1 MPRGRVDASA
11 LGVACRS
18 DGVAAVRVFHGPRP
32 SRVLHSSSFVAP
44 PDLLE
49 QVELLVRSRYGLV
62 IVDTLEEE
70 RVDELFKQIASKLQ
84 LHYYSWTRSRGLRR
98 GMNASDAYVDEKTA
112 QPIKDP
118 AEALRLVE
126 REGSGI
132 FHFAGLAA
140 WFADPVIERHVR
152 DVATQFAQRRGAL
165 VVSGHENV
173 RLPDS
178 LRPHATILR
187 LPPLTFEDYRALVE
201 RLIREHSSR
210 MTVKVELTA
219 AERVRL
225 VRNLTGLSLIEAEKV
240 LNQLIIDDGCL
251 RAADVERALE
261 AKRKMVQQDGLLE
274 YWPVEEGMANVAGLS
289 GLKAW
294 LTKRRN
300 IVADPLRA
308 TEFGLSFPKGVLLL
322 GVPGCGK
329 SLCAKAVAHEWGL
342 PLLKLDPAN
351 LYDKYVG
358 DSEKNFKRAMQ
369 TAERLAPIVLW
380 IDELEKAFTGG
391 SGEEDGGVSRRVFGA
406 FLSWLQERRGDVFVV
421 ATSNDVAKLPPEF
434 IRKGRFDEVFFVDL
448 PSAQARCAI
457 FAIHLRKRKQ
467 DPARFDLARLSA
479 ASEGFSG
486 AEMEQAIIAGLYSA
500 FSEGRAL
507 TTEILLAELATT
519 RPLSRTMR
527 ERLDD
532 LRNWARERTVSA
544 D

>member
-1 MPRGRVDASA
+1 MP
-11 LGVACRS
+11 
-18 DGVAAVRVFHGPRP
+18 PN
-32 SRVLHSSSFVAP
+32 
-44 PDLLE
+44 DLPE
-49 QVELLVRSRYGLV
+49 QLELLVRSRYGLI

-70 RVDELFKQIASKLQ
+70 RVEDLFKQIASKLQ

-98 GMNASDAYVDEKTA
+98 GMQASDAYFDDKTA

-140 WFADPVIERHVR
+140 WFADPVVERHVR
-152 DVATQFAQRRGAL
+152 DVATQFDERRGAL

-173 RLPDS
+173 RLPDA
-178 LRPHATILR
+178 LRPHATIIR
-187 LPPLTFEDYRALVE
+187 LPPLRFEDYRALVE
-201 RLIREHSSR
+201 RVVREQSTR
-210 MTVKVELTA
+210 MAVKVELSPA
-219 AERVRL
+219 DRVRL
-225 VRNLTGLSLIEAEKV
+225 IQNLTGLTLVEAEKV
-240 LNQLIIDDGCL
+240 LNQLILEDGHL
-251 RAADVERALE
+251 RVADVDRALA
-261 AKRKMVQQDGLLE
+261 AKRKVVQQDGLLE
-274 YWPVEEGMANVAGLS
+274 YWPAEEGMKDVAGLG
-289 GLKAW
+289 GLKSW
-294 LTKRRN
+294 LAKRRA
-300 IVADPLRA
+300 IVADPQRA
-308 TEFGLSFPKGVLLL
+308 SDFGLSFPKGVLLL

-380 IDELEKAFTGG
+380 IDELEKAFAGG

-448 PSAQARCAI
+448 PRPDSRCAI
-457 FAIHLRKRKQ
+457 FTIHLRKRKQ
-467 DPARFDLARLSA
+467 DPARFDLSA
-479 ASEGFSG
+479 LAAATEGFSG
-486 AEMEQAIIAGLYSA
+486 AEMEQVIVGALYTAFARSETLSTQMLLDEIAA
-500 FSEGRAL
+500 
-507 TTEILLAELATT
+507 T
-519 RPLSRTMR
+519 RPLSRTMH

-532 LRNWARERTVSA
+532 LRRWAAERTVGA

>member
-1 MPRGRVDASA
+1 MAEPE
-11 LGVACRS
+11 
-18 DGVAAVRVFHGPRP
+18 
-32 SRVLHSSSFVAP
+32 
-44 PDLLE
+44 LLD
-49 QVELLVRSRYGLV
+49 QLDLLVRSRYGLI

-70 RVDELFKQIASKLQ
+70 RVEELCKQIASNLE
-84 LHYYSWTRSRGLRR
+84 LHYYSWTRSHGLRR
-98 GMNASDAYVDEKTA
+98 GMNATDACIDTETA
-112 QPIKDP
+112 QPVKEAAD
-118 AEALRLVE
+118 ALRLVE

-140 WFADPVIERHVR
+140 WFGDPLVERHIR
-152 DVATQFAQRRGAL
+152 DVAMQFAQRRGAL

-178 LRPHATILR
+178 LRPHATIVQ
-187 LPPLTFEDYRALVE
+187 LPPLRFEDYRALVE
-201 RLIREHSSR
+201 RVVREQSAR
-210 MTVKVELTA
+210 MPVKVELAPT
-219 AERVRL
+219 ERVRL
-225 VRNLTGLSLIEAEKV
+225 VQNLTGLSLVEAEKV
-240 LNQLIIDDGCL
+240 VNQLILDDGAL
-251 RAADVERALE
+251 RADDVGLALE

-274 YWPVEEGMANVAGLS
+274 YWPADEGMANVAGLA

-294 LTKRRN
+294 LAKRRI

-351 LYDKYVG
+351 LYDKYIG

-380 IDELEKAFTGG
+380 IDELEKAFAAG

-457 FAIHLRKRKQ
+457 FTIHLRKRKQ
-467 DPARFDLARLSA
+467 DPASFDLAQLA
-479 ASEGFSG
+479 GASEGFSG
-486 AEMEQAIIAGLYSA
+486 AEMEQAIVSGLYTA
-500 FSEGRAL
+500 FSAGTPL
-507 TTEILLAELATT
+507 TTDILLAELAGT
-519 RPLSRTMR
+519 RPLSRTMQ
-527 ERLDD
+527 ERLND
-532 LRNWARERTVSA
+532 LRSWAAARTVNA

>member
-1 MPRGRVDASA
+1 VEDQ
-11 LGVACRS
+11 
-18 DGVAAVRVFHGPRP
+18 
-32 SRVLHSSSFVAP
+32 
-44 PDLLE
+44 LLE
-49 QVELLVRSRYGLV
+49 QLELLVRSRYGLI
-62 IVDTLEEE
+62 IVETLEEE
-70 RVDELFKQIASKLQ
+70 RVEEYFKQIASKLQ

-98 GMNASDAYVDEKTA
+98 GMHATDAYVDEKTT
-112 QPIKDP
+112 QPVKEP

-140 WFADPVIERHVR
+140 WFGDPLVERHIR
-152 DVATQFAQRRGAL
+152 DVAMQFAQRRGAL

-178 LRPHATILR
+178 LRSHATIVR
-187 LPPLTFEDYRALVE
+187 LPPLRFEDYRALVE
-201 RLIREHSSR
+201 RIVREQSAR
-210 MTVKVELTA
+210 MTVKVELSA

-225 VRNLTGLSLIEAEKV
+225 IQNLSGLSLVEAEKV

-274 YWPVEEGMANVAGLS
+274 YWPAEEGMSDVAGLN

-294 LTKRRN
+294 LAKRRN

-308 TEFGLSFPKGVLLL
+308 TDFGLSFPRGVLLL

-329 SLCAKAVAHEWGL
+329 SLCAKAVSHEWGL

-380 IDELEKAFTGG
+380 IDELEKAFA
-391 SGEEDGGVSRRVFGA
+391 SASSEEDGGVSRRVFGT

-434 IRKGRFDEVFFVDL
+434 IRKGRFDEVFFIDL
-448 PSAQARCAI
+448 PSAAARCAI
-457 FAIHLRKRKQ
+457 FTIHLKKRKQ
-467 DPARFDLARLSA
+467 DPHSFDLGRLA
-479 ASEGFSG
+479 TASEGFSG
-486 AEMEQAIIAGLYSA
+486 AEMEQAIVSGLYTA
-500 FSEGRAL
+500 FSAGTPL
-507 TTEILLAELATT
+507 STELLLAELAST
-519 RPLSRTMR
+519 RPLSRTMH

-532 LRNWARERTVSA
+532 LRRWATARTVNA

>member
-1 MPRGRVDASA
+1 
-11 LGVACRS
+11 L
-18 DGVAAVRVFHGPRP
+18 
-32 SRVLHSSSFVAP
+32 P
-44 PDLLE
+44 PTDLLE
-49 QVELLVRSRYGLV
+49 QLELLVRSRYGL
-62 IVDTLEEE
+62 IIADTLEEE
-70 RVDELFKQIASKLQ
+70 RVEDLFKQIASKLQ

-98 GMNASDAYVDEKTA
+98 GMQATDAYVDDKTA

-140 WFADPVIERHVR
+140 WFGDPVVERHVR
-152 DVATQFAQRRGAL
+152 DVATQFDQRRGAL

-173 RLPDS
+173 RLPDA
-178 LRPHATILR
+178 LRPHATIIR
-187 LPPLTFEDYRALVE
+187 LPPLHFEDYRALVD
-201 RLIREHSSR
+201 RVVREQSSR
-210 MTVKVELTA
+210 MTVRVELSSA
-219 AERVRL
+219 DRVRL
-225 VRNLTGLSLIEAEKV
+225 IQNLTGLTLVEAEKV
-240 LNQLIIDDGCL
+240 LNQLILEDGHL
-251 RAADVERALE
+251 RLADVERALE
-261 AKRKMVQQDGLLE
+261 AKRKIVQQDGLLE
-274 YWPVEEGMANVAGLS
+274 YWPAAEGMKDVAGLT
-289 GLKAW
+289 GLKEW
-294 LTKRRN
+294 LAKRRA

-308 TEFGLSFPKGVLLL
+308 SEFGLSFPKGVLLL

-329 SLCAKAVAHEWGL
+329 SLCAKAVAREWGL

-380 IDELEKAFTGG
+380 IDELEKAFAGG

-448 PSAQARCAI
+448 PRPESRCAI
-457 FAIHLRKRKQ
+457 FTIHLRKRKQ
-467 DPARFDLARLSA
+467 DPSRFDLAALA
-479 ASEGFSG
+479 AATEGFSG
-486 AEMEQAIIAGLYSA
+486 AEMEQAIVGALYSA
-500 FSEGRAL
+500 FARNAPLSTQML
-507 TTEILLAELATT
+507 LDEIAAT

-532 LRNWARERTVSA
+532 LRRWAADRTVGA
-544 D
+544 G

>member
-1 MPRGRVDASA
+1 
-11 LGVACRS
+11 
-18 DGVAAVRVFHGPRP
+18 
-32 SRVLHSSSFVAP
+32 VAP

-49 QVELLVRSRYGLV
+49 QVDLLVRSRYGLV

-70 RVDELFKQIASKLQ
+70 RVEELFKQIASKLQ

-98 GMNASDAYVDEKTA
+98 GMNANDAYIDEKTA
-112 QPIKDP
+112 QPVKDP

-140 WFADPVIERHVR
+140 WFGDPVIERHVR

-187 LPPLTFEDYRALVE
+187 LPPLRFDDYRALVE
-201 RLIREHSSR
+201 RVIREHSSR
-210 MTVKVELTA
+210 MPVKVELTA
-219 AERVRL
+219 GERVRL
-225 VRNLTGLSLIEAEKV
+225 IQNLTGLSLIEAEKV
-240 LNQLIIDDGCL
+240 LNGLIIDDGCL
-251 RAADVERALE
+251 RADDVEHALE

-274 YWPVEEGMANVAGLS
+274 YWPVEEGMANVAGLT

-380 IDELEKAFTGG
+380 IDELEKAFAGD
-391 SGEEDGGVSRRVFGA
+391 SSEEDGGVSRRVFGA

-448 PSAQARCAI
+448 PTAQARCAI
-457 FAIHLRKRKQ
+457 FTIHLRKRKQ
-467 DPARFDLARLSA
+467 DPASFDLARLAA

-486 AEMEQAIIAGLYSA
+486 AEMEQAIIAGLYTA
-500 FSEGRAL
+500 FSANTPF
-507 TTEILLAELATT
+507 TTDVLLAELAAT

-527 ERLDD
+527 EKLDD
-532 LRNWARERTVSA
+532 LRRWAADRTVSA
-544 D
+544 E

>member
-1 MPRGRVDASA
+1 MMAVDS
-11 LGVACRS
+11 
-18 DGVAAVRVFHGPRP
+18 
-32 SRVLHSSSFVAP
+32 

-49 QVELLVRSRYGLV
+49 HFELLVRSRYGLV

-70 RVDELFKQIASKLQ
+70 RVEELFKQIASKLQ

-98 GMNASDAYVDEKTA
+98 GMNANDAFVDEKTA
-112 QPIKDP
+112 QPVKDP
-118 AEALRLVE
+118 AEALRLVD

-140 WFADPVIERHVR
+140 WFGDPLIERHVR

-178 LRPHATILR
+178 LRPHATIVH
-187 LPPLTFEDYRALVE
+187 LPPLRFEDYRALVE
-201 RLIREHSSR
+201 RVIREHSTR
-210 MTVKVELTA
+210 MPVRVELSHV
-219 AERVRL
+219 ERVRL
-225 VRNLTGLSLIEAEKV
+225 IQNLTGLSLIEAEKV
-240 LNQLIIDDGCL
+240 LNQIIIDDGCL
-251 RAADVERALE
+251 RAEDVERALD
-261 AKRKMVQQDGLLE
+261 AKRKMVQQDGLLD
-274 YWPVEEGMANVAGLS
+274 YWPAESGMAEVAGLT
-289 GLKAW
+289 GLKDW
-294 LTKRRN
+294 LAKRRS
-300 IVADPLRA
+300 IVADPMRA
-308 TEFGLSFPKGVLLL
+308 AEFGLSFPKGVLLL

-380 IDELEKAFTGG
+380 IDELEKAFAGG
-391 SGEEDGGVSRRVFGA
+391 SGDEDGGVSRRVFGA
-406 FLSWLQERRGDVFVV
+406 FLSWLQDRRGDVFVV

-448 PSAQARCAI
+448 PNAGARCAI
-457 FAIHLRKRKQ
+457 FTIHLRKRKQ
-467 DPARFDLARLSA
+467 DPSAFDLAKLVA

-486 AEMEQAIIAGLYSA
+486 AEMEQAIVSALYTA
-500 FSEGRAL
+500 FSVNRAL
-507 TTEILLAELATT
+507 STEMLLAELAST

-532 LRNWARERTVSA
+532 LRNWAVDRTVKA